1 MQKDKL
7 SELNKQLT
15 MESEHIAQ
23 MVDAYLTV
31 HLDALE
37 LVASMNQSQFEEP
50 DWPAILDKIV
60 RHYPNILTM
69 LVTDEDGK
77 FIAIYP
83 ASRLQEITEPDPLY
97 NVSTR
102 SYFKVP
108 KSTHQPYISDV
119 FQGRGFGTDI
129 IVAVSAPLIRGNPY

>member
-83 ASRLQEITEPDPLY
+83 ASRLQEITEPDLRDP
-97 NVSTR
+97 
-102 SYFKVP
+102 
-108 KSTHQPYISDV
+108 HE
-119 FQGRGFGTDI
+119 
-129 IVAVSAPLIRGNPY
+129 